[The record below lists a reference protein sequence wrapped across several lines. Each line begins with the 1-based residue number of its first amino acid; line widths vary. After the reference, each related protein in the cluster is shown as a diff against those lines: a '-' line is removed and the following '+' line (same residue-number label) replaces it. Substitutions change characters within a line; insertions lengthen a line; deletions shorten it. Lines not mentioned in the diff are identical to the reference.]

1 MKRKDSGSI
10 STKKSPPKKIDNV
23 IVREDKKLVE
33 GSKRTKY
40 NDFSNIQ
47 IKPKKSIERSEYEGK
62 IRRKSPAPI
71 LKTP

>member
-10 STKKSPPKKIDNV
+10 STKKSPPKKIDNI

-33 GSKRTKY
+33 VSKRTKY